1 MINIL
6 WVDDEIDLL
15 KPHMLFLAT
24 KGYEVIP
31 STDGQEALELLEQN
45 IVDIVFLDENMPG
58 LSGLDTL
65 MLIKDKYPS
74 LPIIMITKSE
84 EEHIM
89 EQAIGSKISDYLIK
103 PVNPNQILLAL
114 KKHLEAKKLVSETS
128 TLNYQQQFRE
138 ISMRL
143 MDRLD
148 SKQWTEIYK
157 KLIFWELELATSQ
170 DESIFEILRQQKDE
184 ANTLFCRFYEKNY
197 ESWLKNQQ
205 EEL

>member
-1 MINIL
+1 MVQIL
-6 WVDDEIDLL
+6 WVDDEIELL
-15 KPHMLFLAT
+15 KPHILFLAQ
-24 KGYEVIP
+24 KGYNVIGA
-31 STDGQEALELLEQN
+31 TDGQEALDILDQRE
-45 IVDIVFLDENMPG
+45 IDIVFLDENMPG
-58 LSGLDTL
+58 LTGLDTL
-65 MLIKDKYPS
+65 NLIKDK
-74 LPIIMITKSE
+74 LPNIPVIMITKSE

-89 EQAIGSKISDYLIK
+89 EQAIGAKISDYLIK

-114 KKHLEAKKLVSETS
+114 KKHLQAKKLVSETS

-205 EEL
+205 E

>member
-205 EEL
+205 E